1 MYLVTAEL
9 MRQIDRA
16 ATNKLRLSSLEL
28 MENAGRGIAERL
40 ILQNIIDPSSDAK
53 VVIFCGKGNNGG
65 DGFVVG
71 RYLYDAG
78 IDVRIFFIGAANKL
92 SDDARINRNSAVE
105 TGVAV
110 EEIKSV
116 NDIDPNLH
124 CTHIIDAIFGTGFQG
139 VPHGLAAELIEYI
152 NRKNATVIS
161 IDLPSGLN
169 ADNGQHEG
177 AVVRADFTFTLA
189 IPKYGLYLSPGRE
202 LAGQVEIVQI
212 GIPDED
218 IEKLKLPHQLITADM
233 VASKLPKRKP
243 DGHKGDFGYLLII
256 AGSTGL
262 TGAAELTANSAMRSG
277 CGMVRVAC
285 PDSTQPVLAA
295 KLTEIMTHP
304 LPDVAKKG
312 ALALR
317 GLGEIRQLALDYDA
331 LAFGPG
337 IGRHH
342 ETIELVKRFV
352 ADNEKPIVIDADGLF
367 ALSPKTDVLKQSKAP
382 MLLTPHA
389 GEFKRLSGLDAPTD
403 IHERF
408 KVALLFS
415 KEYGVT
421 LLLKGSPTIIAT
433 PSGDCYL
440 NPTGNSGMAKGGSG
454 DVLTGIIASLMAQGL
469 SVEDAAVCGAYI
481 HGLAGDFA
489 ADALT
494 PRAMIAG
501 DIIDFLPGAFELLE
515 RPK

>member
-16 ATNKLRLSSLEL
+16 AIDKHRIPSLEL

-40 ILQNIIDPSSDAK
+40 ILENIIDPSTDAK
-53 VVIFCGKGNNGG
+53 VVVFCGKGNNGG

-71 RYLYDAG
+71 RYLHDAG
-78 IDVRIFFIGAANKL
+78 IDVQLFFIGPVAKL
-92 SDDARINRNSAVE
+92 SDDARVNHKRAAEVSVE
-105 TGVAV
+105 V
-110 EEIKSV
+110 EEIK
-116 NDIDPNLH
+116 NIRDIDPILH
-124 CTHIIDAIFGTGFQG
+124 CTHIIDAIFGTGFEG
-139 VPHGLAAELIEYI
+139 APHRLASELIEHI
-152 NRKNATVIS
+152 NNLNATVIS

-169 ADNGQHEG
+169 ADKGTHEA
-177 AVVRADFTFTLA
+177 AVVRAEYTFTLGL
-189 IPKYGLYLSPGRE
+189 PKYGLFLSPGRE
-202 LAGQVEIVQI
+202 LSGHVEVVPI
-212 GIPDED
+212 GIP
-218 IEKLKLPHQLITADM
+218 EKVVEQFKLSHQLITTEM

-243 DGHKGDFGYLLII
+243 DGHKGDFGYLLVI

-285 PDSTQPVLAA
+285 PASTQPVLAA

-331 LAFGPG
+331 IAFGPG

-352 ADNEKPIVIDADGLF
+352 ADNEKPIVIDADGLY
-367 ALSPKTDVLKQSKAP
+367 ALGSDTKVLKDSKAP

-389 GEFKRLSGLDAPTD
+389 GEFKRLSGIDAPTD

-408 KVALLFS
+408 NMALSFS

-433 PSGDCYL
+433 PDGNCYL

-469 SVEDAAVCGAYI
+469 SPEDAAVCGAYI

-489 ADALT
+489 ADTLT
-494 PRAMIAG
+494 PQAMIAG
-501 DIIDFLPGAFELLE
+501 DIIDFLAGAFAALQ
-515 RPK
+515 

>member
-1 MYLVTAEL
+1 MYLVTSEL
-9 MRQIDRA
+9 MRQIDRD
-16 ATNKLRLSSLEL
+16 TIEKHRIPSLDL

-40 ILQNIIDPSSDAK
+40 ILQNIIDPSTDAR

-71 RYLYDAG
+71 RYLHDVG
-78 IDVRIFFIGAANKL
+78 VEVRIFFIGPIEKL
-92 SDDARINRNSAVE
+92 SKDTKSNYKNAVDA
-105 TGVAV
+105 GVDV
-110 EEIKSV
+110 IEIKSLSDV
-116 NDIDPNLH
+116 EKDLN
-124 CTHIIDAIFGTGFQG
+124 CTHLIDAIFGTGFEG
-139 VPHGLAAELIEYI
+139 APHGIASELIEFI
-152 NRKNATVIS
+152 NNQNAEVIS

-169 ADNGQHEG
+169 ADNGTYEG
-177 AVVRADFTFTLA
+177 AVVCADFTFTLGL
-189 IPKYGLYLSPGRE
+189 PKYGLFLSPGRE
-202 LAGQVEIVQI
+202 LAGHVEVVPI
-212 GIPDED
+212 GMPDEVV
-218 IEKLKLPHQLITADM
+218 EKFNLPHQLITPEM
-233 VASKLPKRKP
+233 VALKLPKRKP

-285 PDSTQPVLAA
+285 PSSVQPILAT

-331 LAFGPG
+331 LALGPG

-352 ADNEKPIVIDADGLF
+352 TDNEKPIVIDADGLY
-367 ALSPKTDVLKQSKAP
+367 ALGSNTKVLKDSKAQ
-382 MLLTPHA
+382 MVLTPHA
-389 GEFKRLSGLDAPTD
+389 GEFKRLTGNDVPTD
-403 IHERF
+403 IHKRF
-408 KVALLFS
+408 EVAKSFALEHS
-415 KEYGVT
+415 VT
-421 LLLKGSPTIIAT
+421 LLLKGSPTIIVH
-433 PSGDCYL
+433 PSGRCYL

-469 SVEDAAVCGAYI
+469 SGEDAAICGAYI

-489 ADALT
+489 ADVLT
-494 PRAMIAG
+494 QRAMRAG
-501 DIIDFLPGAFELLE
+501 DIIDFLPGAFEALDS
-515 RPK
+515 

>member
-1 MYLVTAEL
+1 MYLVTAEV

-16 ATNKLRLSSLEL
+16 AINKLRLPSLEL
-28 MENAGRGIAERL
+28 MENAGRGVAEQL
-40 ILQNIIDPSSDAK
+40 ILQNIIDPANHAQ
-53 VVIFCGKGNNGG
+53 VAIFCGKGNNGG
-65 DGFVVG
+65 DGFVIG
-71 RYLYDAG
+71 RYLHNAG
-78 IDVRIFFIGAANKL
+78 IDVRIFFIGPVNKL
-92 SDDARINRNSAVE
+92 SDDARINQKSAVE
-105 TGVAV
+105 SGVAV
-110 EEIKSV
+110 KEIKSV
-116 NDIDPNLH
+116 NDIDSNLN
-124 CTHIIDAIFGTGFQG
+124 CTHIIDAIFGTGFEG

-152 NRKNATVIS
+152 NRQNAAIIS

-177 AVVRADFTFTLA
+177 AVVCADFTFTLA
-189 IPKYGLYLSPGRE
+189 LPKYGLFLSPGRE
-202 LAGQVEIVQI
+202 LAGHIEVVPI
-212 GIPDED
+212 GIPDEVV
-218 IEKLKLPHQLITADM
+218 EKFKLPHQLITSEM

-277 CGMVRVAC
+277 CGMVRVGC
-285 PDSTQPVLAA
+285 PSSTQPVLAA

-304 LPDVAKKG
+304 FPDVAKKG

-331 LAFGPG
+331 LALGPG

-352 ADNEKPIVIDADGLF
+352 ADNEKPIVIDADGLY
-367 ALSPKTDVLKQSKAP
+367 ALGSKNDVLKQSKAP
-382 MLLTPHA
+382 TVITPHA
-389 GEFKRLSGLDAPTD
+389 GEFKRLTGVDAPSD

-408 KVALLFS
+408 EIALSFA
-415 KEYGVT
+415 KEFDVT
-421 LLLKGSPTIIAT
+421 LLLKGSPTIIAH
-433 PSGDCYL
+433 PSGRCYL
-440 NPTGNSGMAKGGSG
+440 NSTGNSGMAKGGSG

-501 DIIDFLPGAFELLE
+501 DIIDFLPGAFAALD
-515 RPK
+515 

>member
-1 MYLVTAEL
+1 MNLVTSEL

-16 ATNKLRLSSLEL
+16 AIEKHRIPSQEL
-28 MENAGRGIAERL
+28 MENAGRGIAELL
-40 ILQNIIDPSSDAK
+40 ILQNIIDPATNAN
-53 VVIFCGKGNNGG
+53 VVIYCGKGNNGG

-71 RYLYDAG
+71 RYLHDAG
-78 IDVRIFFIGAANKL
+78 IIVHIYFIGPADKL
-92 SDDARINRNSAVE
+92 SDDAKLNYKRAVE
-105 TGVAV
+105 AGV
-110 EEIKSV
+110 EIAELKNIS
-116 NDIDPNLH
+116 DIDKDQN
-124 CTHIIDAIFGTGFQG
+124 CTHIIDAIFGTGFEG
-139 VPHGLAAELIEYI
+139 APHGLAAELIGFI
-152 NRKNATVIS
+152 NQQNATVTS

-169 ADNGQHEG
+169 ADDGTHQG
-177 AVVRADFTFTLA
+177 VVVQADFTFTLA
-189 IPKYGLYLSPGRE
+189 LPKYGLYLSPGRE
-202 LAGQVEIVQI
+202 LAGHIEVVPI
-212 GIPDED
+212 GIP
-218 IEKLKLPHQLITADM
+218 EKVVEQFKLPHQLITIEM

-243 DGHKGDFGYLLII
+243 NGHKGDFGYLLII

-285 PDSTQPVLAA
+285 PSSVQPVLAT

-331 LAFGPG
+331 LALGPG

-352 ADNEKPIVIDADGLF
+352 TDNEKPIVIDADGLY
-367 ALSPKTDVLKQSKAP
+367 AIGSNSSILKDSKAP
-382 MLLTPHA
+382 MVLTPHA
-389 GEFKRLSGLDAPTD
+389 GEFKRLTGNDAATD
-403 IHERF
+403 IHQRF
-408 KVALLFS
+408 EMALSFS
-415 KEYGVT
+415 KEYNVT
-421 LLLKGSPTIIAT
+421 LLLKGSPTIIVH
-433 PSGDCYL
+433 PSGRFYL

-454 DVLTGIIASLMAQGL
+454 DVLTGIIGSLMAQGL
-469 SVEDAAVCGAYI
+469 SPEDAAVCGAYI

-501 DIIDFLPGAFELLE
+501 DIIDFLPGAFAALE
-515 RPK
+515 